1 MSDVDKKNVRGGGG
15 GEVGKRPV
23 NPTCVVVGATGS
35 AANMGDAVDE
45 EEAPKG
51 KLTYSYC
58 CIDYARSYDA
68 AQVRHKSSLRCA
80 EAQTTK

>member
-1 MSDVDKKNVRGGGG
+1 MFDL
-15 GEVGKRPV
+15 
-23 NPTCVVVGATGS
+23 GS
-35 AANMGDAVDE
+35 APFLGFVSCNPVHSSHSVSCLGAGSAGNVGDAVDE

-68 AQVRHKSSLRCA
+68 AQVRA
-80 EAQTTK
+80 YT